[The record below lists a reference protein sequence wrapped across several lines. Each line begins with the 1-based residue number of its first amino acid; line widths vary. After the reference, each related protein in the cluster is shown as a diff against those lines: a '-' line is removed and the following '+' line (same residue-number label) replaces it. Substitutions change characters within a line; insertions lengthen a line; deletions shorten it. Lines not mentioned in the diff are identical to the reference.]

1 MTMHAPLATAAAR
14 PMAGAGRVV
23 DLSLGPHAL
32 VADQPDRGEGRG
44 PTPLELMTGSLAA
57 STAIAARAH
66 LEREGDPADLEVV
79 VTLDPGPP
87 PLLYRRVVLGFRL
100 GPADARRLADALER
114 TQLTMMLK
122 PAFTIRTQIEHA
134 GEPLN

>member
-1 MTMHAPLATAAAR
+1 MTIQTPLATATAR
-14 PMAGAGRVV
+14 PVADAGRLVE
-23 DLSLGPHAL
+23 LSLGPHAL
-32 VADQPDRGEGRG
+32 VADQPERGDGRG
-44 PTPLELMTGSLAA
+44 PTPLELLTGSLAA
-57 STAIAARAH
+57 SSAIAARAH
-66 LEREGDPADLEVV
+66 LERDGDPADLDVV

-100 GPADARRLADALER
+100 PPADARRLADALER
-114 TQLTMMLK
+114 TELTMMLR